1 MLLSIEDAERL
12 CVSAARST
20 GASDAVARS
29 LARAT
34 VAAEAAGQRSVGLA
48 HFIDYLDAL
57 KAGRIDGAAQP
68 EITRPTPAVI
78 QSDARGGI
86 AHLGFDLCF
95 NDLAAAARAY
105 GVAIFSQKNS
115 YTAGALGWF
124 ASRLAETG
132 LIAFSAA
139 NGPALLAGS
148 GTTRPVFCTN
158 PLAFAAPRANGPP
171 LLIDQSSSATAFVNV
186 RAAAERGEAIPQGW
200 AIDANGH
207 ATTDPSE
214 AMRGALMAFGG
225 ARGANIALM
234 VEVLAAGLSSANWSL
249 DAPSFSDGSESPGSG
264 LFVLAISP
272 HVLGDDFAGRLDAH
286 LQRLERDYGM
296 HVPGQAKAQ
305 SALEAGQAGTVVDA
319 DIVAAIRHH
328 IA

>member
-1 MLLSIEDAERL
+1 MRLSIEDAVRL
-12 CVSAARST
+12 CVSAARSA

-34 VAAEAAGQRSVGLA
+34 VAAEAAGQISVGLA
-48 HFIDYLDAL
+48 HFIDYLEAL
-57 KAGRIDGAAQP
+57 AAGRIDGAAQP
-68 EITRPTPAVI
+68 EITRPAPAVFLG
-78 QSDARGGI
+78 DARRGI
-86 AHLGFDLCF
+86 AHIGFDLCF
-95 NDLAAAARAY
+95 DDLAAAARAY

-124 ASRLAETG
+124 AGRLAEAG
-132 LIAFSAA
+132 LVAFAAA

-148 GTTRPVFCTN
+148 GTTKPVFCTN

-171 LLIDQSSSATAFVNV
+171 LLIDQSSSATAFVNI

-200 AIDANGH
+200 AIDADGH
-207 ATTDPSE
+207 ATTNPRE
-214 AMRGALMAFGG
+214 AMRGALLAFGG

-234 VEVLAAGLSSANWSL
+234 VEVLAAGLSDANWSL

-272 HVLGDDFAGRLDAH
+272 HVIGDDFSWRLDTH
-286 LQRLERDYGM
+286 LQRLEYEYGM

-305 SALEAGQAGTVVDA
+305 SAREEDKAGIAVDA
-319 DIVAAIRHH
+319 DIVAAIRRH